1 LTKDDTPGV
10 QDEKLVAMLYSQFET
25 MRCKNR
31 AASLSSMLSQE
42 SGHQRISLLI
52 QSGLGLIE

>member
-1 LTKDDTPGV
+1 M
-10 QDEKLVAMLYSQFET
+10 QDEKPVAVLYSQFET
-25 MRCKNR
+25 MRCKNS

-52 QSGLGLIE
+52 QSGLGLVK